1 MTGIKRISITDPE
14 THEIWRMFPDNHLHY
29 WDVSVSQNRGSYWY
43 WQMHFTA
50 IVDKI
55 YEAGRTGKQ
64 VKLELEGGV
73 DLEL

>member
-14 THEIWRMFPDNHLHY
+14 THEIWRLFPDKHLHY
-29 WDVSVSQNRGSYWY
+29 WNVSVTQDRGSYWY

-55 YEAGRTGKQ
+55 YEAGRDGKI
-64 VKLELEGGV
+64 VKLDLEGGAT
-73 DLEL
+73 LEL